1 MNQEKKLVNISDIVD
16 NQIPEFIADENPN
29 FVEFLKQYYI
39 SQEYQG
45 GVVNLAENLSDYKNF
60 SAFDSDN
67 LIASTTLTEDVEF
80 FDDVVYVGSTKGW
93 PASYGLL
100 KINNEIIT
108 YTGITTNSFT
118 GCIRGFSGVESLEQ
132 ENNPAFLVFTST
144 ESDSHLQNNIVYNLS
159 NLFLIEFFDKI
170 KYQFAPGFEEIDF
183 DLKINPQNF
192 ISKVKTFYQ
201 SKGTDEAFKIL
212 FKVLYDEN
220 AQILKPKE
228 FCFTP
233 SDDQWV
239 ITETFVCDLI
249 SGDPY
254 KISGQTLY
262 QDQDPYNQYI
272 FPASGSI
279 YGVGSFKLEDKIL
292 YKVRIF
298 AGYSNNLNP
307 KGSISGTFVPT
318 FKTYVVEDVAIGAD
332 SIIVDSTVGY
342 PQQGRIIIDGNNYE
356 YTNKTN
362 NQFLNVVSLGSNS
375 INNSILRKTEVY
387 STNYVYSY
395 EDGDATKLVILRLNN
410 VLSEVAS
417 EETLYSIEGDP
428 IKVDNIGYTTN
439 NAFVKS
445 LLYNHPISIYTG
457 KAVNLITSPIRSYN
471 KEGFAITNGLALS
484 KYDHNLKSGDTVNL
498 FVKEVGSYN
507 LKKSN
512 LSVTSNLSKE
522 FSTQQ
527 FEDSS
532 ILGKDVLFRRNLK
545 KTKATAF
552 TKLYN
557 NIQNKYTANIQDS
570 YEDSNYYYLTSN
582 GLPDYE
588 VNPYIKEFSFI
599 IETFGDNTFT
609 GSHNFYTGEAVKVVG
624 YGITGEFRNDIGINT
639 GTTYYITR
647 NGPNVIGLSEN
658 RESVE
663 NTLINFIEYDVLN
676 NYSGRVDSLTL
687 ISSPLYGNDF
697 SSSKLFKKIPKN
709 VSFDKKKVSTP
720 QGPVGIFKNGVEIQ
734 SYKSFD
740 QIYYGQIETL
750 DVLNSGKD
758 YSLINPPRFQ
768 IFNNVDDEDTETLLI
783 PQMRGI
789 LKDLVVINP
798 GYNYEDTPTVS
809 IIGGNNEEIATQ
821 VKMKNISKEILFNAT
836 TRDTVVNTVT
846 NEFRFGKVHGFETG
860 EAIVYETFG
869 TFPIGIG
876 TIVSDGTLQNNG
888 VYYAVNIGAGTSI
901 KIAPTKNDAFKETNL
916 INLRT
921 TGGGLQNFRSL
932 TKIQIVDSVTVLGS
946 NLEFEY
952 KKLSF
957 APEDINIYDNI
968 FTHKDHEYVNGDKVT
983 VSADGSQLGGTTL
996 NQVYYVDR
1004 LDADNFRLC
1013 TDSELKNILN
1023 ITSTDFA
1030 TSYFVQVLPITVK
1043 VEGKI
1048 KTTSSAVTG
1057 YGATIIP
1064 VVEGYVTNV
1073 RVQRGLAKPAK
1084 QLLGSKDVVNYHKHP
1099 VINVLEGSD
1108 AQFAPIIS
1116 DGKIIQVVVKNP
1128 GNNYY
1133 NNFNLK
1139 VNGQGYGAL
1148 LVPTI
1153 SNGQIYN
1160 GEVSYGQIIDV
1171 DVVSSGV
1178 GYASTDTTIEIVSKG
1193 QDLKVKANLTTW
1205 TLNEVT
1211 KLGVSNISNG
1221 VLLGKRYSL
1230 FGNVYGVFYLT
1241 SNLLNSF
1248 GITAGKHSPIIG
1260 WSYDGSPIYGPFA
1273 YENSNGTGSI
1283 IRMSSGYSRN
1293 KISPSP
1299 AVECIEDYTFTN
1311 TGTLDEHNGRFC
1323 ITPEYPNGVY
1333 AYFCTVDE
1341 NNAPVFPYVIGDTY
1355 NYVPTEENFKLS
1367 HNQDLNFNE
1376 LGIIK
1381 HTKPYRVD
1389 DKQNYYEYFKLLT
1402 IGSKPDAVITSSTTG
1417 KLTSIDINDGG
1428 FDYEVGDKIEFT
1440 EDENEGLGAFAEVSK
1455 VSGVGIVSI
1464 TSGITTFTDVYFLSI
1479 PTGII
1484 GIATTA
1490 HNFSD
1495 QTYVSISGISTSDYN
1510 SLEGFRKINVEYPST
1525 TLTVALPD
1533 TTVTGVVT
1541 SIQVKAPLQNYNI
1554 DDKLIIGNE
1563 TLSVIGVDYKNK
1575 FVNVLRQNGSPG
1587 YAVSTLVSNVVNK
1600 FTFALDK
1607 LDVPLVEYD
1616 ETYYFNPNQSI
1627 SLGISTVAGV
1637 GNTLAVYPLGVG
1649 NSITKFVEHGGI
1661 FLPNHKFRNGEKV
1674 TYSSNASTIICNAGN
1689 LDSLP
1694 ELYVIKL
1701 QPDVIGLVQN
1711 KTDINNRESILR
1723 YNANGTGILHKFTTV
1738 RDVVTGTVTQCNV
1751 NVSTASTHGLTVGN
1765 NIEVSVISGITT
1777 TYNVGYSTIT
1787 KRVTINSEVNPKID
1801 VYANEIIVFDTTD
1814 PSLVGKD
1821 FNLYTDETFRNP
1833 YFGNQT
1839 NGIEVIK
1846 TNNDL
1851 TLSISAYTPRS
1862 LYYNLTNITTNDSIY
1877 TDTTVS
1883 NYNQLKIQNSLYEL
1897 KSKLIGNTEYTFT
1910 YNLPIFPEK
1919 EQYTNLLS
1927 DLNYSVLDG
1936 GIKGAIQSTN
1946 LIYGGANYKKLPSV
1960 KSITSTFGQGA
1971 NLFGVSSTIGRI
1983 KNTKILNLETIFPTD
1998 KTLTPVSKIFS
2009 TLKLK
2014 NNYKV
2019 GSLDI
2024 TDVGSKYLTS
2034 PTLNLYNRTTNTV
2047 NTEFSAVVVLKNSS
2061 ANQISILNSGSNL
2074 KSTDNEIIVTNNT
2087 NGLKIIDVTVS
2098 GTGPYDITLVLETP
2112 LAGFTTANPLPIEIG
2127 DEIFVENIISS
2138 SGSGF
2143 NSENYT
2149 YLPFIVT
2156 FTNPNLNSQDAAL
2169 VRYQVPTFPGVFD
2182 QTNTYNANVIKYSDI
2197 IKVTPTLVKDEFYNN
2212 EYISD
2217 LEIIDNKLNEPITS
2231 LVKLHQ
2237 STGLSEGDIIIGN
2250 SSKTKAT
2257 ISKLED
2263 FQAVFKIDSSVSETV
2278 GWRDFRGNLSTI
2290 LQKLQ
2295 DNNYYQNFS
2304 YSIKSRKS
2312 FTDWNTIVSELA
2324 HISGYKQFGDLS
2336 VESQL
2341 PVGIGSTLT
2350 VRSESSSLVNV
2361 VITSEVD
2368 INTISNFDLV
2378 IEEDIDDSQG
2388 VYSEYIK
2395 FGTKKLSDYILSS
2408 NNRVLSIDNISNLF
2422 DTDNS
2427 PLVLI
2432 PVDTVDTTDSI
2443 VLKYFFFAASTISF
2457 FGDFVKPEV
2466 FDLFV
2471 TRNNDTIDLTSYAYY
2486 YDFYS
2491 PTGSANYPIGE
2502 VAGQTSPTNGDEII
2516 INFTPRNIFN
2526 SYAIRAIKDVT
2537 TTTVGVTTTTFGYVK
2552 SVEKTGIY
2560 TSTPSPSTDIFYTT
2574 PLSDCSSGIVFIG
2587 ISSTPKRIESSYE
2600 LSFVKNV
2607 DNVINVNVYA
2617 ENTKKDLGVFGITT
2631 SAGNIEFTF
2640 TPPVGLGVTLY
2651 TNLSLVTNTY
2661 EPQNEIV
2668 NELSFV
2674 NSELLITSGSSPVSI
2689 STVPSTYAATK
2700 YIIEMQK
2707 TSGLT
2712 TERGLIQINSVHFQD
2727 YSNNTIFG
2735 IVGDVPIDE
2744 INFETIYNPSPGEYI
2759 LTFNPTV
2766 SANYRFKILRKSI
2779 LSPNQ

>member
-60 SAFDSDN
+60 SAFNSDN
-67 LIASTTLTEDVEF
+67 LIASTTLSEDVEF

-132 ENNPAFLVFTST
+132 ENNPEFLVFTST
-144 ESDSHLQNNIVYNLS
+144 ESNSHLQNDVVYNLS

-183 DLKINPQNF
+183 DPKINPQNF

-220 AQILKPKE
+220 VQILKPKD
-228 FCFTP
+228 FCFTS

-239 ITETFVCDLI
+239 VTETFVCDLI

-262 QDQDPYNQYI
+262 QDPDPYNENI
-272 FPASGSI
+272 FAASGSI

-318 FKTYVVEDVAIGAD
+318 FKTYVVEDVEIGSN

-342 PQQGRIIIDGNNYE
+342 PQQGRIIINGNDYE
-356 YTNKTN
+356 YTDKTN
-362 NQFLNVVSLGSNS
+362 NQFLNVVSLGSTS

-410 VLSEVAS
+410 VLSSVTS
-417 EETLYSIEGDP
+417 EETLYSLEQDP
-428 IKVDNIGYTTN
+428 IKVENIGYTTN
-439 NAFVKS
+439 NVFVKS

-484 KYDHNLKSGDTVNL
+484 KYDHNLKTGDTVNL
-498 FVKEVGSYN
+498 FVKEIGKYN
-507 LKKSN
+507 LKISN
-512 LSVTSNLSKE
+512 LSVTSNLAKE

-527 FEDSS
+527 FNDTS

-545 KTKATAF
+545 KTKCIPF

-588 VNPYIKEFSFI
+588 VNPYIKEFSFVP
-599 IETFGDNTFT
+599 EQFGNNTFS

-639 GTTYYITR
+639 GTTYFITR
-647 NGPNVIGLSEN
+647 NGPNIIGLSEN

-663 NTLINFIEYDVLN
+663 NTLVNFIEYDAIN
-676 NYSGRVDSLTL
+676 NYSGRIDSLTL

-697 SSSKLFKKIPKN
+697 SSSKLFKKLPKN
-709 VSFDKKKVSTP
+709 ISFDKKKVPTP

-734 SYKSFD
+734 NYKSFD
-740 QIYYGQIETL
+740 QIYYGQIDTV
-750 DVLNSGKD
+750 DVLNPGKD
-758 YSLINPPRFQ
+758 YSLINPPRFE
-768 IFNNVDDEDTETLLI
+768 IFNNIDDEDTETFLI
-783 PQMRGI
+783 PQMKGV
-789 LKDLVVINP
+789 LKNLSIINP
-798 GYNYEDTPTVS
+798 GYDYEDTPTVT
-809 IIGGNNEEIATQ
+809 IVGGNNKEVTTQ
-821 VKMKNISKEILFNAT
+821 VKMKNIYKEVLFNAT
-836 TRDTVVNTVT
+836 TRDTVVNTVD
-846 NEFRFGKVHGFETG
+846 NEFRFGKIHGLQTG

-869 TFPIGIG
+869 SFPIGIG
-876 TIVSDGTLQNNG
+876 TIVSDGTMQNNG

-901 KIAPTKNDAFKETNL
+901 KIAPTKNDALQGTNL

-921 TGGGLQNFRSL
+921 TGGGLQNFKSL
-932 TKIQIVDSVTVLGS
+932 TKIQIVDSVTILGS
-946 NLEFEY
+946 NIEFEY

-968 FTHKDHEYVNGDKVT
+968 FTHEDHGYVNGDKVT

-996 NQVYYVDR
+996 NQIYYVDK
-1004 LDADNFRLC
+1004 LDSDNFRLC
-1013 TDSELKNILN
+1013 TDSSLKNVLD

-1030 TSYFVQVLPITVK
+1030 TSYFVQFLPITVK
-1043 VEGKI
+1043 IDGKI
-1048 KTTSSAVTG
+1048 KTTSSAVIG

-1064 VVEGYVTNV
+1064 IVEGYITNV

-1084 QLLGSKDVVNYHKHP
+1084 QLLGSSTVVNYHKHP
-1099 VINVLEGSD
+1099 IVNVLEGYD
-1108 AQFAPIIS
+1108 AEFAPIIT
-1116 DGKIIQVVVKNP
+1116 DGKIIQIIVKNS
-1128 GNNYY
+1128 GNDYY
-1133 NNFNLK
+1133 NNFELK
-1139 VNGQGYGAL
+1139 VNGQGYGAVL
-1148 LVPTI
+1148 SPQI
-1153 SNGQIYN
+1153 SDGK
-1160 GEVSYGQIIDV
+1160 IINV

-1178 GYASTDTTIEIVSKG
+1178 GYASTDTIIEIVTKG

-1221 VLLGKRYSL
+1221 ALLGKRYSL

-1248 GITAGKHSPIIG
+1248 GIKTGRHSPIIG
-1260 WSYDGSPIYGPFA
+1260 WSYDGCPIYGPFA
-1273 YENSNGTGSI
+1273 YENSNGTGNI
-1283 IRMSSGYSRN
+1283 IRMVSGYIKN

-1299 AVECIEDYTFTN
+1299 FVECIEDYTFAN

-1323 ITPEYPNGVY
+1323 ITPEYPNGIY

-1341 NNAPVFPYVIGDTY
+1341 NNAPVFPYVIGNTY
-1355 NYVPTEENFKLS
+1355 NYTPIQENFTLS
-1367 HNQDLNFNE
+1367 HNQDLDFNK

-1389 DKQNYYEYFKLLT
+1389 DKENYYEYFKLLT
-1402 IGSKPDAVITSSTTG
+1402 TGNKPDAVITSSTSG
-1417 KLTSIDINDGG
+1417 KITSIDISDGG
-1428 FDYEVGDKIEFT
+1428 FDYEVGDKIEFV

-1464 TSGITTFTDVYFLSI
+1464 TSGITTFSDVYFLSI

-1541 SIQVKAPLQNYNI
+1541 SIQVKAPLENYRI
-1554 DDKLIIGNE
+1554 DDKLTIQNE
-1563 TLSVIGVDYKNK
+1563 TLNVIGVDYKNK
-1575 FVNVLRQNGSPG
+1575 FINVLRENGSPG
-1587 YAVSTLVSNVVNK
+1587 YTVNTEVSNVVNK
-1600 FTFALDK
+1600 FTFAFDE

-1616 ETYYFNPNQSI
+1616 ETYYFNPIQSV

-1661 FLPNHKFRNGEKV
+1661 FLPNHKFKNGEKV

-1701 QPDVIGLVQN
+1701 EPDVIGLVQN

-1738 RDVVTGTVTQCNV
+1738 RDIVTGTITQCNV
-1751 NVSTASTHGLTVGN
+1751 NVSTASTHGLSVGN
-1765 NIEVSVISGITT
+1765 NIEVNVISGITT
-1777 TYNVGYSTIT
+1777 TYNVGYSSIT
-1787 KRVTINSEVNPKID
+1787 KRVTINSQINPKID

-1814 PSLVGKD
+1814 LSLVGKD
-1821 FNLYTDETFRNP
+1821 FNLYTDETFGNP

-1846 TNNDL
+1846 TSTDL
-1851 TLSISAYTPRS
+1851 TLTISDYTPRS

-1877 TDTTVS
+1877 ADTTVT
-1883 NYNQLKIQNSLYEL
+1883 NYNQLKIQDSLYEIQ
-1897 KSKLIGNTEYTFT
+1897 SKLIGVTDYTFT
-1910 YNLPIFPEK
+1910 YNLPVFPEK
-1919 EQYTNLLS
+1919 TKYTNSLS
-1927 DLNYSVLDG
+1927 TLNYSVLDS

-1946 LIYGGANYKKLPSV
+1946 LIYGGANYKKLPEV
-1960 KSITSTFGQGA
+1960 KSITSTLGKGA
-1971 NLFGVSSTIGRI
+1971 NLFAVSNSIGRI
-1983 KNTKILNLETIFPTD
+1983 KDVKILNLETIFPTD
-1998 KTLTPVSKIFS
+1998 KTLTPISKIFS
-2009 TLKLK
+2009 TIKLK
-2014 NNYKV
+2014 NNYTV
-2019 GSLDI
+2019 GSLNI
-2024 TDVGSKYLTS
+2024 TDVGSKYLTP
-2034 PTLNLYNRTTNTV
+2034 PTLNLYNRTTDTV
-2047 NTEFSAVVVLKNSS
+2047 NTEFSAVVILKNSS
-2061 ANQISILNSGSNL
+2061 ANEISILNSGSNL
-2074 KSTDNEIIVTNNT
+2074 KSTDNEIVVTNNT
-2087 NGLKIIDVTVS
+2087 NGIKIINASVS
-2098 GTGPYDITLVLETP
+2098 GTGPYDVTLLLETP
-2112 LAGFTTANPLPIEIG
+2112 LSGFTTSNNLPIKIG
-2127 DEIFVENIISS
+2127 DEIFVENIVSS
-2138 SGSGF
+2138 NGTGF
-2143 NSENYT
+2143 NTKNYK
-2149 YLPFIVT
+2149 YLPFTVT
-2156 FTNPNLNSQDAAL
+2156 FTNPNLNSQDSAV

-2182 QTNTYNANVIKYSDI
+2182 EIDTYNANVIKYSDM

-2217 LEIIDNKLNEPITS
+2217 LEIIDNKLNAPITS
-2231 LVKLHQ
+2231 LIKLHE
-2237 STGLSEGDIIIGN
+2237 STGLSEGNTIIGN

-2257 ISKLED
+2257 ISKIED
-2263 FQAVFKIDSSVSETV
+2263 FQGVFKIDSSASEIV

-2304 YSIKSRKS
+2304 YSLKSKKS

-2336 VESQL
+2336 VESEL

-2350 VRSESSSLVNV
+2350 VKSKFNSQVNV

-2368 INTISNFDLV
+2368 VNTISNFDIVL
-2378 IEEDIDDSQG
+2378 EEDIDDSEG
-2388 VYSEYIK
+2388 TYSEYLK

-2408 NNRVLSIDNISNLF
+2408 NNRVLSIDDISNLF
-2422 DTDNS
+2422 NTDNS
-2427 PLVLI
+2427 PLVNI
-2432 PVDTVDTTDSI
+2432 PVDNVDTTDTI
-2443 VLKYFFFAASTISF
+2443 VLKYFFLAASTVSF

-2471 TRNNDTIDLTSYAYY
+2471 TRNNTIIDLTSYGYY
-2486 YDFYS
+2486 YDLYT

-2502 VAGQTSPTNGDEII
+2502 ITAQTSPTNGDEII
-2516 INFTPRNIFN
+2516 IGFTPRNIFN

-2537 TTTVGVTTTTFGYVK
+2537 TTTVGVATNAFGYVK

-2560 TSTPSPSTDIFYTT
+2560 TSTPSPSTDIFYST
-2574 PLSDCSSGIVFIG
+2574 PLSDCSSGVVCIG
-2587 ISSTPKRIESSYE
+2587 ISSTPKRVESAYE
-2600 LSFVKNV
+2600 LSFVKDVN
-2607 DNVINVNVYA
+2607 NVINVNVYA
-2617 ENTKKDLGVFGITT
+2617 ENGRTDLGVFDITT
-2631 SAGNIEFTF
+2631 SANDIEFTF
-2640 TPPVGLGVTLY
+2640 TPPVGLGVTLF
-2651 TNLSLVTNTY
+2651 TNLNLITNTY
-2661 EPQNEIV
+2661 QSPNEIV

-2674 NSELLITSGSSPVSI
+2674 NSELLVASGSSPVSI
-2689 STVPSTYAATK
+2689 STVPIAYAATK

-2735 IVGDVPIDE
+2735 IIGNLPIDQ
-2744 INFETIYNPSPGEYI
+2744 INFETIYNPSFGQYI

-2766 SANYRFKILRKSI
+2766 SADYRFKILRKSI
-2779 LSPNQ
+2779 LSPNQE